1 MRTVTVSLAGREYS
15 IQQLPIKANR
25 AWRERFEAPIEK
37 LVGSFRD
44 ALSLSSQEFPDGK
57 GLLLAAGGFLTAHLE
72 DVTQILVG
80 SIDLVEE
87 AVFEYAPEIAA
98 DKERIET
105 ESFDDELIAA
115 FLKVVAL
122 AYPFGQLLGLATSLG
137 QVGAMTS
144 PSSPVPSGASGKT
157 SSTRSKRR
165 RS

>member
-25 AWRERFEAPIEK
+25 AWRERFEDPIQK
-37 LVGSFRD
+37 LVSSFRD

-57 GLLLAAGGFLTAHLE
+57 GLMLAVGGFLTSHLE

-80 SIDLVEE
+80 SIDMVEE
-87 AVFEYAPEIAA
+87 AVFAYAPEIAA
-98 DKERIET
+98 DKERIES

-115 FLKVVAL
+115 FMKVVAL
-122 AYPFGQLLGLATSLG
+122 AYPFGQLMGLVTSLG

-144 PSSPVPSGASGKT
+144 PNSPAPSGASGKT
-157 SSTRSKRR
+157 SSTRRKRR
-165 RS
+165 AS